1 MWERS
6 LTSRLLFPFIY
17 SLCLNDLEIFK
28 KNNNVTGLKTLSD
41 ELEQELGYYVKL
53 FVIMYANDT
62 ALLAKSTINLQNL
75 LNLFQVYCIKWKL
88 KVNID
93 KTKIMIFSKGRL
105 STNINFKYGDKEFEI
120 VKYFL
125 YLGIHS
131 AGQGHLVM
139 LKKNW

>member
-1 MWERS
+1 M
-6 LTSRLLFPFIY
+6 
-17 SLCLNDLEIFK
+17 N
-28 KNNNVTGLKTLSD
+28 
-41 ELEQELGYYVKL
+41 
-53 FVIMYANDT
+53 ANGT

-93 KTKIMIFSKGRL
+93 KTKIMILSKGRL
-105 STNINFKYGDKEFEI
+105 PTNIHFKHGDKDFEI
-120 VKYFL
+120 LKYLL
-125 YLGIHS
+125 YLGINS